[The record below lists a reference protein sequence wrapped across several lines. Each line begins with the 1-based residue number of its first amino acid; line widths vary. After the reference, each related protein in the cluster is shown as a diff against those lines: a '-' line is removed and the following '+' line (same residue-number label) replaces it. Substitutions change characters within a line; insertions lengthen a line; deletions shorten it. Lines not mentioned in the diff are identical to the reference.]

1 MTQYVD
7 GLGDYWIRLVEQM
20 IPASTIWNTG
30 VKLENS
36 IFHRQKFVWRRQ
48 RGCQFVPVPCR
59 PCELTTTI
67 YNTDC
72 PRQSKECNVYPFGGN
87 VSNFNGVLNSVVSS
101 YIGDNDLINCTNSSI
116 KSQWYVNVTFNNTLI
131 INDWFFSGSGLNETF
146 SAPTNEKWVT
156 SLRYSLDGL
165 LPRGLDY
172 YFNETYT
179 TVTIFNTNCADKNL
193 GWNIKIDV
201 GINFT
206 ISCS

>member
-72 PRQSKECNVYPFGGN
+72 PRQLKECNVYPFGGR
-87 VSNFNGVLNSVVSS
+87 VSNFNGVLNSVINSYTVDNELVDCESS
-101 YIGDNDLINCTNSSI
+101 SVI
-116 KSQWYVNVTFNNTLI
+116 SQWYVNVTFNDTLI
-131 INDWFFSGSGLNETF
+131 INDWFFSGSAVNQIY

-156 SLRYSLDGL
+156 SLRYSLNGL
-165 LPRGLDY
+165 LTMGLDY

-179 TVTIFNTNCADKNL
+179 TVTIFNTNCADKDL